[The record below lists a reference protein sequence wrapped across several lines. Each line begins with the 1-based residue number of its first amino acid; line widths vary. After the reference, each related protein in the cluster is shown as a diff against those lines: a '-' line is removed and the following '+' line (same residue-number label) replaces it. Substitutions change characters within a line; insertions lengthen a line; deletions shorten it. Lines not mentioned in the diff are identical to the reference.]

1 MIGKV
6 EEKILF
12 VNWKKKTVTCY
23 LQSDICCTCEV
34 KKEEGEGESVME
46 LQTDK
51 CCTSEL
57 NMEEGE
63 KYDVGESVMELQTG
77 KCCKVKATWRVNQE

>member
-1 MIGKV
+1 M
-6 EEKILF
+6 L
-12 VNWKKKTVTCY
+12 NWKKKTVTCY
-23 LQSDICCTCEV
+23 LQSGKCCTCEV
-34 KKEEGEGESVME
+34 NMEEGEGESVME

-63 KYDVGESVMELQTG
+63 NMM
-77 KCCKVKATWRVNQE
+77 WVNQ